1 MVSWESPQLV
11 DYELVHSLLETFFV
25 SRIQKEEGVE
35 EVRAHMAGHNIMARD
50 IVAKNNPDSKFNSF
64 KVSVNVVDAEKFNN
78 PDVWPFGVCVRKWSS
93 FDKQT

>member
-1 MVSWESPQLV
+1 MGKSSTGVLQAGPLPV
-11 DYELVHSLLETFFV
+11 RDFFV

-35 EVRAHMAGHNIMARD
+35 EVRAHMSGHNIMARD

-64 KVSVNVVDAEKFNN
+64 KVSLNVVDAEKFNN
-78 PDVWPFGVCVRKWSS
+78 PDVWPVVRRWRS